1 MIRRIPVH
9 QIRMGM
15 YIHPLG
21 AEPARNCTEHGILL
35 DDIEKI
41 RRIRESGVRE
51 VCIDTLRGA
60 DTSAVRTLHANPE
73 RTSHE

>member
-9 QIRMGM
+9 QIRIGM
-15 YIHPLG
+15 YVHALG
-21 AEPARNCTEHGILL
+21 ADQAPGCATQGILL

-41 RRIRESGVRE
+41 RRIRESGARE

-60 DTSAVRTLHANPE
+60 DTSAVRTLQAHRKDEP
-73 RTSHE
+73 